1 MAIKY
6 MKLSNAPGIRP
17 QTITARRTPA
27 PRRERG
33 EGPIYMAP
41 WRRGGG
47 RKGNINCP
55 TGKHQNGGDG
65 KEYGDG
71 ASISLE
77 APGMTNVVDFFFFH
91 VLHDLFSSQ
100 NVTLSN
106 CYLQLIPWGAQ

>member
-1 MAIKY
+1 
-6 MKLSNAPGIRP
+6 MKLSKAPGMRP

-33 EGPIYMAP
+33 EGPIYMTP
-41 WRRGGG
+41 WRRGGA
-47 RKGNINCP
+47 RKGGLRP

-65 KEYGDG
+65 AEYGGG
-71 ASISLE
+71 ASVSSDT
-77 APGMTNVVDFFFFH
+77 PGMTYVVGFFFFH